1 MPKELAMSL
10 LFDLYG
16 SVLGERQRE
25 IFSDY
30 YDNDLSLS
38 EIADRFGIT
47 RQGVRDIIVRAEKTL
62 EDIEEKTGLI
72 QRYHRTRA
80 TTAALRSLCS
90 QLQALNQ
97 ARFMD
102 RELDDL
108 GRQLSDAIDDLERE

>member
-47 RQGVRDIIVRAEKTL
+47 RQGVRDYIKRAEARLL
-62 EDIEEKTGLI
+62 ELEGELGLLRRLEEQDRAARQIIALCGELPACGAVQRIEDL
-72 QRYHRTRA
+72 A
-80 TTAALRSLCS
+80 RSVCIW
-90 QLQALNQ
+90 
-97 ARFMD
+97 D
-102 RELDDL
+102 E
-108 GRQLSDAIDDLERE
+108 